1 MLVGVVADSHVG
13 ERMAR
18 LPDGTL
24 EALEGVDLILH
35 AGDITEIPVLE
46 RLERVAPVAAV
57 QGDHDREA
65 GIVLPRLR
73 VVRAAGWRIGL
84 VHGDRRRS
92 LELVAGALSLALGRP
107 CLLGFHRAMLRRFGS
122 IDCLVHGHLHL
133 PICRRVDGVLCFS
146 PGAID
151 LPERRPGLE
160 AGGPAARAYLG
171 FRRRLGETS
180 PSVGLM
186 EIDRAGIRPRIVPV
200 GAPPGGS
207 APMGPPA

>member
-13 ERMAR
+13 ERVAR

-35 AGDITEIPVLE
+35 AGDITELAVLD
-46 RLERVAPVAAV
+46 RLEQVAPVAAV

-84 VHGDRRRS
+84 VHGDRSRA
-92 LELVAGALSLALGRP
+92 LELVAGGLSLTLGRP
-107 CLLGFHRAMLRRFGS
+107 CLLGFHRAMIRRFGS
-122 IDCLVHGHLHL
+122 VDCLVHGHLHL

-151 LPERRPGLE
+151 LPERRAGLE
-160 AGGPAARAYLG
+160 AQGPAARAYLR
-171 FRRRLGETS
+171 FRRGLGETL
-180 PSVGLM
+180 PSIGLL
-186 EIDRAGIRPRIVPV
+186 EIGRDGIRPRIVAV
-200 GAPPGGS
+200 GTPRSGVPGRPS
-207 APMGPPA
+207 P